1 MVEVLIKLNE
11 VITYIFKNIC
21 GIKYHRII
29 CGFQCMVNHALQEK
43 HQCVDSILI
52 YIVFLSN
59 QLIP

>member
-21 GIKYHRII
+21 TVKYHRII
-29 CGFQCMVNHALQEK
+29 CGFQCMVNHARQETR
-43 HQCVDSILI
+43 QCVDSVLI
-52 YIVFLSN
+52 YIVFLSS